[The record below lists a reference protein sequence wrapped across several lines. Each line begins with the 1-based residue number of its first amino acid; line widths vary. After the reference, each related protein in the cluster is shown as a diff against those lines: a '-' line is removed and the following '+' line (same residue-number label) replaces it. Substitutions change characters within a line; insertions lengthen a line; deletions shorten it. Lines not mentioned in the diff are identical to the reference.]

1 MCGDTIMWYWYLIA
15 GIILL
20 VVFFVIRSKKNTNH
34 NDANDTQS
42 PSSTTKKY
50 QPRKL
55 DKPKSY
61 RDKFLYYD
69 NFRDFKSFDRQDGF
83 LFEDFVTRIFRRL
96 GFRVIERTGQIQ
108 GEGNKNDH
116 GIDIVFECTGIPI
129 LMQCKCYSNEV
140 KIANV
145 KEYSNWKPFAATL
158 LNTNFQYVIV
168 TNNYLEPFAR
178 KFLHDNNI
186 YCIELDQLKALHS
199 LSENADQDFS
209 FAYEIKCNSCEYFTT
224 DKFNNCNI
232 GDELTFIVHKKSIT
246 IFNNE
251 LKQRGAENNNLA
263 KLTVENDGLAKALT
277 ALYSYNQTSEL
288 ECTIIEKDKDSL
300 VLQIHLYKPVSEP
313 LNDYSKLLD
322 AIFPEHAA

>member
-1 MCGDTIMWYWYLIA
+1 M
-15 GIILL
+15 
-20 VVFFVIRSKKNTNH
+20 
-34 NDANDTQS
+34 
-42 PSSTTKKY
+42 
-50 QPRKL
+50 
-55 DKPKSY
+55 
-61 RDKFLYYD
+61 YYD

-178 KFLHDNNI
+178 KF
-186 YCIELDQLKALHS
+186 
-199 LSENADQDFS
+199 
-209 FAYEIKCNSCEYFTT
+209 
-224 DKFNNCNI
+224 
-232 GDELTFIVHKKSIT
+232 FIR
-246 IFNNE
+246 
-251 LKQRGAENNNLA
+251 Q
-263 KLTVENDGLAKALT
+263 
-277 ALYSYNQTSEL
+277 
-288 ECTIIEKDKDSL
+288 
-300 VLQIHLYKPVSEP
+300 
-313 LNDYSKLLD
+313 
-322 AIFPEHAA
+322 